1 MSIVSLLASLISFNV
16 WIYSAL
22 KFLLGFFRSSVGTCT
37 LVLLVEKVGKKW
49 RFKVGILAFVC
60 FAIGFLTL
68 PAMAY
73 LNRDSLWTFLYLWSS
88 IIGLCYSVCV
98 HFFVSESPRWL
109 IMQGRE
115 EEAMRILSGGD
126 AKLASRLLEL
136 PSKQEAFSNSGGMYS
151 SIGRIFGKKW
161 SLKRISA
168 VMVLAFGIGMV
179 YFGMPL
185 GVGNLGFNI
194 YLGVALNALL
204 EMLTY
209 IVTYLLENSKRRIS
223 LLSFTTLS
231 GVFSILLCGGVVVS
245 LRVEALKMVLEL
257 ASFFCAC
264 SASNVMLIYTM
275 ELFPTCVRNTAT
287 ALVRQAIVLGAIFGP
302 ILASEGRKSDSL
314 SYGVFGGVI
323 MVCGFSV
330 AFLPETHGTILCDT
344 MDQQENK
351 ESIVEVAEL
360 KVAVSDLFE
369 VERNTT
375 ESIDDYLIR
384 FKNFLNLAQL
394 ADKVQQIEKLNKE
407 KEEYESSTSKEQE
420 FVNVNVTSIDYLTE
434 KESGVKTPFATELKL
449 STPTPKAK
457 RSLANKKST

>member
-37 LVLLVEKVGKKW
+37 LVLLVEKVGRKW

-60 FAIGFLTL
+60 FSTGFLCL

-73 LNRDSLWTFLYLWSS
+73 LNR
-88 IIGLCYSVCV
+88 
-98 HFFVSESPRWL
+98 
-109 IMQGRE
+109 GRE
-115 EEAMRILSGGD
+115 EEALRILKGIVPQTGGD
-126 AKLASRLLEL
+126 AKLASRLLEF

-151 SIGRIFGKKW
+151 SIGRIFGKDW
-161 SLKRISA
+161 SIKRISA

-185 GVGNLGFNI
+185 GVGNLDFNI

-204 EMLTY
+204 EMPTY
-209 IVTYLLENSKRRIS
+209 VVTYLLENSKRRIS

-231 GVFSILLCGGVVVS
+231 GVFSMLLCGGVVVS

-264 SASNVMLIYTM
+264 CACNVILIYTM
-275 ELFPTCVRNTAT
+275 ELFPTSVRNTAT
-287 ALVRQAIVLGAIFGP
+287 ALVRQAMVLGAIFGP
-302 ILASEGRKSDSL
+302 VLAFEGRKSDLL

-351 ESIVEVAEL
+351 E
-360 KVAVSDLFE
+360 
-369 VERNTT
+369 
-375 ESIDDYLIR
+375 
-384 FKNFLNLAQL
+384 
-394 ADKVQQIEKLNKE
+394 
-407 KEEYESSTSKEQE
+407 
-420 FVNVNVTSIDYLTE
+420 
-434 KESGVKTPFATELKL
+434 
-449 STPTPKAK
+449 
-457 RSLANKKST
+457 